1 MQNNYLLE
9 SESTVLI
16 KDCIDKI
23 IKKNGFDD
31 ATISS
36 YDLEEVLIDN
46 ALEDIDTYSF
56 LSSKKVIIIKN
67 LFLEKDDKK
76 IEHLLKYIDN
86 PNKDNLLIITTDK
99 IDSRLALSKKL
110 TKSKNIT
117 YKKIETDPF
126 IYTKNKLSKKNI
138 SDRTIRMLVEKCRD
152 DITRIDSECE
162 KLLTYKIDN
171 DDITEDDINLL
182 VIEKLGDSSE
192 VLFSLVSYILQKDK
206 KNAFQVLEKIEKYG
220 LDVNSII
227 GLLASQLKLILQIKI
242 LKEEGLRNVEIQD
255 KLNVK
260 SIYQIKKLSE
270 YTYYSYKELDRA
282 IISLANLDLKIKSGK
297 IDTKYAIN
305 LFMIEL

>member
-76 IEHLLKYIDN
+76 IQHLLKYIDN

-99 IDSRLALSKKL
+99 IDSRLVLSKKL

-117 YKKIETDPF
+117 YKK
-126 IYTKNKLSKKNI
+126 
-138 SDRTIRMLVEKCRD
+138 
-152 DITRIDSECE
+152 
-162 KLLTYKIDN
+162 
-171 DDITEDDINLL
+171 
-182 VIEKLGDSSE
+182 
-192 VLFSLVSYILQKDK
+192 
-206 KNAFQVLEKIEKYG
+206 
-220 LDVNSII
+220 
-227 GLLASQLKLILQIKI
+227 
-242 LKEEGLRNVEIQD
+242 
-255 KLNVK
+255 
-260 SIYQIKKLSE
+260 
-270 YTYYSYKELDRA
+270 
-282 IISLANLDLKIKSGK
+282 
-297 IDTKYAIN
+297 
-305 LFMIEL
+305 

>member
-1 MQNNYLLE
+1 
-9 SESTVLI
+9 
-16 KDCIDKI
+16 
-23 IKKNGFDD
+23 
-31 ATISS
+31 
-36 YDLEEVLIDN
+36 
-46 ALEDIDTYSF
+46 
-56 LSSKKVIIIKN
+56 
-67 LFLEKDDKK
+67 
-76 IEHLLKYIDN
+76 
-86 PNKDNLLIITTDK
+86 
-99 IDSRLALSKKL
+99 
-110 TKSKNIT
+110 
-117 YKKIETDPF
+117 
-126 IYTKNKLSKKNI
+126 
-138 SDRTIRMLVEKCRD
+138 MLVEKCRD

-297 IDTKYAIN
+297 IDIKYAIN